1 VHEPVETGEPENAAL
16 SAGLHYVS
24 DSRPGITRR
33 KAGRGFLY
41 TARAGAKI
49 NDPQTLARIH
59 SLAIPPAWTD
69 VWICPRADG
78 HIQATGRDVKGR
90 KQYCYHPR
98 FREIREEAKYEHIFA
113 FADAL
118 PLIRTKVSEHM
129 ALPGLGRQKV
139 LATVVYL
146 LERTL
151 IRIGSAEY
159 TKQNNS
165 YGLTTL
171 KSRHA
176 TVNGS
181 EIRFRF
187 VGKSGKE
194 WSVTIADR
202 RVSKIIKSCQDL
214 PGQDLLQYVDEEGE
228 RQHVTSSDVNEYL
241 KEMTGREITAKDF
254 RTWAG
259 TVMAALAL
267 DEMGPGR
274 TQRGAKRK
282 LMAAIEAVAD
292 RLGNTRTICRKC
304 YVHPA
309 VTDAYLAGELKLT
322 IRSARTRSRTA
333 LRPEEKAVLRML
345 RKAA

>member
-1 VHEPVETGEPENAAL
+1 VYEPAETVEPEDAASL
-16 SAGLHYVS
+16 AGLHHVS
-24 DSRPGITRR
+24 DARPGITRR

-41 TARAGAKI
+41 AAPTGTRTK
-49 NDPQTLARIH
+49 NPETLARIR

-69 VWICPRADG
+69 VWICPRTDG
-78 HIQATGRDVKGR
+78 HIQATGRDAKGR

-118 PLIRTKVSEHM
+118 PLIRTKVGEHM
-129 ALPGLGRQKV
+129 ALPGLRRQKV

-176 TVNGS
+176 TVDGS
-181 EIRFRF
+181 EVRFHF
-187 VGKSGKE
+187 FGKSGKE
-194 WSVTIADR
+194 WSVAITDR
-202 RVSKIIKSCQDL
+202 RVSKIIRSCQDL
-214 PGQDLLQYVDEEGE
+214 PGQELLQYVGADGE
-228 RQHVTSSDVNEYL
+228 RQQVTSSDVNAYL
-241 KEMTGREITAKDF
+241 KEITGREITAKDF

-259 TVMAALAL
+259 TVMAAFAL

-274 TQRGAKRK
+274 TKRDAKRK
-282 LMAAIEAVAD
+282 LMAAIGAVAD

-322 IRSARTRSRTA
+322 VRSARTRSRKV
-333 LRPEEKAVLRML
+333 LRPEEVAVLRML

>member
-1 VHEPVETGEPENAAL
+1 
-16 SAGLHYVS
+16 
-24 DSRPGITRR
+24 
-33 KAGRGFLY
+33 
-41 TARAGAKI
+41 
-49 NDPQTLARIH
+49 
-59 SLAIPPAWTD
+59 

-78 HIQATGRDVKGR
+78 HIQAIGRDAKGR
-90 KQYCYHPR
+90 KQYLYHPR

-118 PLIRTKVSEHM
+118 PLIRSAVREHM
-129 ALPGLGRQKV
+129 ALPGLPREKV

-146 LERTL
+146 LETTL

-176 TVNGS
+176 KVKGS
-181 EIRFRF
+181 EVCFHF
-187 VGKSGKE
+187 VGKSGKD
-194 WSVTIADR
+194 WSVTINDR

-214 PGQDLLQYVDEEGE
+214 PGQELLQYVDENNE

-241 KEMTGREITAKDF
+241 KGITGREITAKDF

-259 TVMAALAL
+259 TIMAALAL
-267 DEMGPGR
+267 HEMGPGR
-274 TQRGAKRK
+274 TKRGAKRK
-282 LMAAIEAVAD
+282 LMAAIEAVAE

-309 VTDAYLAGELKLT
+309 VTEAYLAGKLKLT
-322 IRSARTRSRTA
+322 ISTTRARSRTA
-333 LRPEEKAVLRML
+333 LRPEERAVLRML